1 MADFETTQ
9 YTLEYPYQRT
19 TGPVTGPFLTGLR
32 DGKLLGIRAG
42 KRVLCPPLEFD
53 PDSFEELEP
62 DFVEVGPFGTVEH
75 WTWIA
80 EPTRKH
86 PFQEPFAFA
95 TIKLDGADTP
105 MVHAVKATSVDSLAK
120 GLRVKAMYR
129 EERVGAI
136 TDVYFVPE
144 AEAYDQKISKG
155 KGEVEISEHV
165 ISLDFEESFAPT
177 RKRYLEGL
185 KRGVFVGQKS
195 PVSGKVYIPSKG
207 YDPIE
212 RVAMT
217 EADDVELPMTGTIV
231 SYTIITPVAYYGQK
245 ETEPYIR
252 SSILLDGS
260 DSPLGQ
266 QDLRNISTDE
276 IRAGMRV
283 ECVFKPE
290 AERDFEGIDNR
301 WGGTGGVIEKWVPT
315 GEPDV
320 PFEVFSEHVY

>member
-1 MADFETTQ
+1 MAEFESAH
-9 YTLEYPYQRT
+9 YKLEYPYQRT
-19 TGPVTGPFLTGLR
+19 TGPVTGPFLTALR
-32 DGKLLGIRAG
+32 DGRLIGIKAG
-42 KRVLCPPLEFD
+42 DRVLCPPLEFD
-53 PDSFEELEP
+53 PDTLEELEP
-62 DFVEVGPFGTVEH
+62 DFVEVGPYGRVVY

-86 PFQEPFAFA
+86 PFEEPFAFA
-95 TIKLDGADTP
+95 TIALEGADTP
-105 MVHAVKATSVDSLAK
+105 IVHAVKASSVDVMST

-144 AEAYDQKISKG
+144 AEAYDQKIAKG
-155 KGEVEISEHV
+155 KGDVEISQHL
-165 ISLDFEESFAPT
+165 ISLDYEETFTPT

-185 KRGVFVGQKS
+185 KRGVFIGQRS
-195 PVSGKVYIPSKG
+195 PASGKVYIPSRG
-207 YDPIE
+207 YDAIE
-212 RVAMT
+212 RVPMT
-217 EADDVELPMTGTIV
+217 AADDVELPNTGTIC
-231 SYTIITPVAYYGQK
+231 SYTIIAPTAYYGQK
-245 ETEPYIR
+245 ETEKYIR
-252 SSILLDGS
+252 ASILLDGS

-266 QDLRNISTDE
+266 QDIRSIPLDE

-283 ECVFKPE
+283 QCTFKPE

-301 WGGTGGVIEKWVPT
+301 WGGTGGVIEKWEPT

>member
-1 MADFETTQ
+1 MPKFETTH

-32 DGKLLGIRAG
+32 DGKLLGIRSG
-42 KRVLCPPLEFD
+42 SRVLCPPLEFD
-53 PDSFEELEP
+53 PDTFEELEP
-62 DFVEVGPFGTVEH
+62 DFVEVGPFGTVGS

-95 TIKLDGADTP
+95 TIALDGADTP
-105 MVHAVKATSVDSLAK
+105 IVHAVKASSVDVMK
-120 GLRVKAMYR
+120 RGMRVKAMYR

-144 AEAYDQKISKG
+144 VEAYEQKIAKG
-155 KGEVEISEHV
+155 KGEVGISQHL

-185 KRGVFVGQKS
+185 ARGVFIGQKS
-195 PVSGKVYIPSKG
+195 PATGKVYIPSKG

-212 RVAMT
+212 RVPMS
-217 EADDVELPMTGTIV
+217 EADDVELPYTGTIT

-252 SSILLDGS
+252 ASVLLDGA
-260 DSPLGQ
+260 DTPLGQ
-266 QDLRNISTDE
+266 QDLRTISTDE

-283 ECVFKPE
+283 KAIFKPE

-301 WGGTGGVIEKWVPT
+301 WGGTGGVIDRWEPT

-320 PFEVFSEHVY
+320 PFEVFSQHAY